1 MISNNLSSGAQL
13 TSVPLQHDVVAS
25 PSKMSFQSL
34 TLPQRLTPRD
44 TIDRVLPQS
53 PGTEPFYIVHL
64 SNVISQ
70 YRRWSTNLPGVKVHY
85 AIKCNPD
92 RGILETLAA
101 LGSNFD
107 CASQAEIEDVLSIVG
122 DPDRIIFANP
132 FKIPSQLKYAATVG
146 VKRLTADNVAELD
159 KIRQFHP
166 GAHVLIRMKPDDSKS
181 LSPFSTKFGAT
192 VGEAEEM
199 VAYGK
204 INGLAMVG
212 CAFHVGSNCQS
223 AQAYYDVI
231 VDCAYIFEYAKSIGV
246 NLTVLDIGGGFPG
259 LGTAQTGD
267 SFEDMAKVI
276 NTSIADKFSEF
287 PDLEVIGEPG
297 RFLAAGSMTL
307 VCSVI
312 GKKRCEIEGKQGFKY
327 YIDEGIYGAFN
338 CVIFDHVTAKL
349 QLMNPRPKAQTY
361 KSIVF
366 GPTCDSIDTL
376 GMHDLPEL
384 YIGERLFCDYFGAY
398 TACASSRFN
407 GFSNTKRVY
416 VLND

>member
-1 MISNNLSSGAQL
+1 MISNAVSSGVQLSSVAQH
-13 TSVPLQHDVVAS
+13 PEVVLP
-25 PSKMSFQSL
+25 PSKMSFQSFA
-34 TLPQRLTPRD
+34 LPYRLNARETVD
-44 TIDRVLPQS
+44 KVLPQA

-64 SNVISQ
+64 SNVVSQ
-70 YRRWSTNLPGVKVHY
+70 FRRWATNLPGVKTHY
-85 AIKCNPD
+85 AVKCNPD
-92 RGILETLAA
+92 RGILETLAS

-107 CASQAEIEDVLSIVG
+107 CASQWEIEEVMSIVG

-132 FKIPSQLKYAATVG
+132 FKIPSQLKYAASVG

-166 GAHVLIRMKPDDSKS
+166 AAHVLIRVKPDDSKS

-192 VGEAEEM
+192 IGEAEEM

-204 INGLAMVG
+204 INGLNMVG

-223 AQAYYDVI
+223 AQAYHDVI
-231 VDCAYIFEYAKSIGV
+231 TDCAAIFDYAKGIGI
-246 NLTVLDIGGGFPG
+246 NMTVLDIGGGFPG
-259 LGTAQTGD
+259 LGSSVTGD
-267 SFEDMAKVI
+267 SFEDMTKVI
-276 NTSIADKFSEF
+276 NTSIADKFAQYT
-287 PDLEVIGEPG
+287 DLEVIGEPG
-297 RFLAAGSMTL
+297 RFIAAGSMTL

-312 GKKRCEIEGKQGFKY
+312 GKKRCDVDGKPGFKY

-338 CVIFDHVTAKL
+338 CIIFDHVTPKL

-361 KSIVF
+361 KSTVF

-376 GMHDLPEL
+376 GVHDLPEL

-416 VLND
+416 VLNE